1 MLADT
6 LILGVG
12 NPLYGDDAVG
22 VRAVQALQQ
31 RSDLPPDVTV
41 VDGGTE
47 GIGLIPLME
56 TYRRVIVVDAVPMDE
71 PPGTIRRFTWQD
83 VRGITP
89 ERALSLHQS
98 DLTEALVLAEALGSL
113 PPELVIYGIQ
123 PHNSGWGEALSPEVQ
138 RALPVV
144 VAALI
149 EEVRRGKDGKKDLS
163 D

>member
-1 MLADT
+1 MLSDT

-22 VRAVQALQQ
+22 VRVAHALQQ
-31 RSDLPPDVTV
+31 RSDLPPHVTV

-56 TYRRVIVVDAVPMDE
+56 TYRRVIVVDAVPMDV

-83 VRGITP
+83 AHFLAP

-113 PPELVIYGIQ
+113 PHELVIYGIQ
-123 PHNSGWGEALSPEVQ
+123 PHNIGWDQGLSPEIQ

-144 VAALI
+144 VATLI
-149 EEVRRGKDGKKDLS
+149 EEVRRGKDGKEDS
-163 D
+163 DY